1 MFNQSSIKQVSQPVL
16 DSEKLQSSPSTL
28 DIVVL
33 QKLAVALD
41 ECNEE
46 SLLGGCFSCEDKILT
61 RLNAPDELTKTS
73 GLSYGIRFIPIWT

>member
-16 DSEKLQSSPSTL
+16 DSEKLQSLPSTL

-33 QKLAVALD
+33 QKFAVALD

-46 SLLGGCFSCEDKILT
+46 SLLGGSFPGEVILRS

-73 GLSYGIRFIPIWT
+73 GLSYGIPIILI

>member
-1 MFNQSSIKQVSQPVL
+1 MFNQSLIKQVSQSVL

-33 QKLAVALD
+33 QKFAVALD

-46 SLLGGCFSCEDKILT
+46 SLLGGCFTCEDKLPS
-61 RLNAPDELTKTS
+61 RLNAPDDSTKTPS
-73 GLSYGIRFIPIWT
+73 LHYGIRSIPTLM

>member
-1 MFNQSSIKQVSQPVL
+1 MFGKVPIKKVSQPVL

-33 QKLAVALD
+33 QKFAVALD

-46 SLLGGCFSCEDKILT
+46 SLLGGCFSCEQ
-61 RLNAPDELTKTS
+61 S
-73 GLSYGIRFIPIWT
+73 GIKYSYIVRWNVSNSTQRS